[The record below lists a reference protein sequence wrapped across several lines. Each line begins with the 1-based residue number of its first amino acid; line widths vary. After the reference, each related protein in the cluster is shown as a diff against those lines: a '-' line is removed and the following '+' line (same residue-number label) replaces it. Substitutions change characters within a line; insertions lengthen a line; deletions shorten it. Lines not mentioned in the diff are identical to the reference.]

1 MSTTILIIISLC
13 FACGDA
19 IILSS
24 AFFIHNVWPYGIVLA
39 KYIYVNYRFQFGFV

>member
-1 MSTTILIIISLC
+1 MTITILIIIRLRFS
-13 FACGDA
+13 CGEA

-24 AFFIHNVWPYGIVLA
+24 AFFIHNVWPCGIVLG